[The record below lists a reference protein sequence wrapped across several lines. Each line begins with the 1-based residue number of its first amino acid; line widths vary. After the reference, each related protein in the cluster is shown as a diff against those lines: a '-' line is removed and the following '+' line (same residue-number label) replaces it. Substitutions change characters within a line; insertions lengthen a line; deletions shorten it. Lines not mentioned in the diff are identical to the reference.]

1 MAGFK
6 PWACTLLFALT
17 VCVPSAWADDDA
29 EARLRTALR
38 SATVELR
45 QLQDQN
51 ATLLAKQAQDARE
64 KLELTQ
70 KLAAAEQ
77 ESDTLRQQI
86 KADEELRP
94 KLAAATSAAEAE
106 RANIAK
112 LQAAYQELGNAARTR
127 DAEATQLDTTLVDTR
142 KRLLDCQDKN
152 GELYTLGLQALDLYD
167 KKGFFSTLATSEP
180 ATGLMRV
187 KLENLVQD
195 MADKMQDNKVILPRP

>member
-6 PWACTLLFALT
+6 PWACTLLLALT
-17 VCVPSAWADDDA
+17 AFVPSAWADDDA
-29 EARLRTALR
+29 ETRLRTALR

-70 KLAAAEQ
+70 KLAADDGEI
-77 ESDTLRQQI
+77 DTLRQQV

-106 RANIAK
+106 RGNVAK
-112 LQAAYQELGNAARTR
+112 LQASYQELGTAARAR
-127 DAEATQLDTTLVDTR
+127 DAEATQLDATLVDTR

-152 GELYTLGLQALDLYD
+152 AELYELGRQALDLYD

-195 MADKMQDNKVILPRP
+195 MEDKMRDNKVILPRP